1 MEFGLSEAQ
10 RMLAD
15 SIRRF
20 ADARVDSGRLR
31 ALVDGGETANEEL
44 LRGLA
49 ELGVL
54 GILTPEEFGGSGM
67 TLLDACL
74 VQQALGRNAAP
85 LPFTASAILAPLAL
99 AASDSSARAKWLPA
113 LASGERRIGVGL
125 SESAGRRQGTGVS
138 ITGGEA
144 SGTARFV
151 IDGEGAD
158 AWILATEDN
167 GLILVEAGAR
177 GAQCVELTTIDHSR
191 SVVEIRLEDVP
202 CTLLVAPGSDPA
214 VVPRLLAAGR
224 VALAFDSLGAAER
237 MLERAVDYALERK
250 QFGRVIGSFQ
260 AVKHLCAEMAAE
272 IEPCH
277 SLLWYGAYAAE
288 AYPEEFELMACHA
301 KAHMGEVSQFV
312 ARTATEVHGGMGFT
326 HDMGLHY
333 FFKRIGL
340 NRQLLGNPDQVR
352 QHAAALQGW
361 QRTAG
366 LKV

>member
-1 MEFGLSEAQ
+1 MEFGLSEEQ

-20 ADARVDSGRLR
+20 ADARIDGERLKT
-31 ALVDGGETANEEL
+31 LVDGGDTANRECL
-44 LRGLA
+44 SALA
-49 ELGVL
+49 ELGAFGV
-54 GILTPEEFGGSGM
+54 LTPEEWGGSGM

-74 VQQALGRNAAP
+74 VQQALGRNAVP

-99 AASDSSARAKWLPA
+99 AASDSSVQANWLPA

-125 SESAGRRQGTGVS
+125 SEAVGRRAGTGVS
-138 ITGGEA
+138 IAADKA
-144 SGTARFV
+144 SGIARFV
-151 IDGEGAD
+151 IDGQGAD
-158 AWILATEDN
+158 AWILATEGG

-177 GAQCVELTTIDHSR
+177 GAECVMLNTIDHSR
-191 SVVEIRLEDVP
+191 SVVEVHLHEAP
-202 CTLLVAPGSDPA
+202 CTTLVAPDTDEAA
-214 VVPRLLAAGR
+214 VHRLLAAGR

-237 MLERAVDYALERK
+237 MLERAVSYSLERQ

-277 SLLWYGAYAAE
+277 SLLWYAAYAAE
-288 AYPEEFELMACHA
+288 AYADEFELMACHA
-301 KAHMGEVSQFV
+301 KAHMGEVGQFV

-326 HDMGLHY
+326 HEMGLHY

-361 QRTAG
+361 QRKAAG
-366 LKV
+366 

>member
-1 MEFGLSEAQ
+1 MEFGLSDEQ

-20 ADARVDSGRLR
+20 ADERVDGERLKT
-31 ALVDGGETANEEL
+31 LVDGGDTANAEL

-49 ELGVL
+49 ELGAF
-54 GILTPEEFGGSGM
+54 GILTPEEHGGSGM

-74 VQQALGRNAAP
+74 VQQALGRNAVP
-85 LPFTASAILAPLAL
+85 VPFTASAILAPLAL
-99 AASDSSARAKWLPA
+99 RASGDAAAQWLPL
-113 LASGERRIGVGL
+113 LASGERRLGVGL
-125 SESAGRRQGTGVS
+125 SETAGKRSGTG
-138 ITGGEA
+138 ITVAQDTA
-144 SGTARFV
+144 SGVARFV
-151 IDGEGAD
+151 IDGQGAD
-158 AWILATEDN
+158 AWILATEDH
-167 GLILVEAGAR
+167 GLILVEAGAQD
-177 GAQCVELTTIDHSR
+177 AECIALTTIDHSR
-191 SVVEIRLEDVP
+191 SVAEVHLKRTP
-202 CTLLVAPGSDPA
+202 CTTLVAPGSHA
-214 VVPRLLAAGR
+214 ATVGQLLAAGR

-237 MLERAVDYALERK
+237 MLDRAVAYALERK
-250 QFGRVIGSFQ
+250 QFGRVIASFQ

-277 SLLWYGAYAAE
+277 SLLWYAAYAAE

-301 KAHMGEVSQFV
+301 KAHMGEVGQFV

-326 HDMGLHY
+326 HEMGLHY

-361 QRTAG
+361 QRSAAAR
-366 LKV
+366 

>member
-1 MEFGLSEAQ
+1 MEFGLSEEQ

-20 ADARVDSGRLR
+20 ADARVDGERLK
-31 ALVDGGETANEEL
+31 ALVDGFDTSNREL
-44 LRGLA
+44 LNGLA
-49 ELGVL
+49 ELGAL

-74 VQQALGRNAAP
+74 VQQALGRNAVP

-99 AASDSSARAKWLPA
+99 AASASSIQADWLPA
-113 LASGERRIGVGL
+113 LAGGERRIGVGL
-125 SESAGRRQGTGVS
+125 SEATGKRSGAGVTAAADK
-138 ITGGEA
+138 A
-144 SGTARFV
+144 SGVARFV
-151 IDGEGAD
+151 IDGLGAD
-158 AWILATEDN
+158 AWILTTEGA
-167 GLILVEAGAR
+167 GLALVEAGAS
-177 GAQCVELTTIDHSR
+177 GAECVALTTIDHSR
-191 SVVEIRLEDVP
+191 SVVEIRLNDTP
-202 CTLLVAPGSDPA
+202 CTTLVAPNSDGT
-214 VVPRLLAAGR
+214 VVRRLLAAGR

-237 MLERAVDYALERK
+237 MLERAVAYSLERK

-260 AVKHLCAEMAAE
+260 AVKHVCAEMAAE

-277 SLLWYGAYAAE
+277 SLLWYAAYAAE

-301 KAHMGEVSQFV
+301 KAHMGEVGQFV

-326 HDMGLHY
+326 HEMGLHY

-361 QRTAG
+361 QRAAAS
-366 LKV
+366 